1 LDSEVAMRPD
11 CRFLIVISVAAL
23 TAVGCEGLVAPD
35 RVEALKKDLAAVA
48 VQIKA
53 AETEDSHYSG
63 GLIKGLVGARLATLR
78 HTHAMLDQRLK
89 SWMFVIGLR
98 YTVDGKRFVS
108 DGAGNEQATAIER
121 ELATL
126 RSRIATQE
134 MEASRYSGGLIHAMA
149 LASVATMR
157 QTEALLDQR
166 RLLLKYDIPA
176 YADAPPVGSVATSV
190 SPAVTPTPDR
200 PKTWEIVSIDTRVT
214 ESNNVWSRFAWKLEV
229 KNTGSEV
236 IRLDATIE
244 FQDKDGFI
252 VDTNTAHGLVLG
264 PNVQETF
271 TGFALIRAESAPRVA
286 RTLAKV
292 RRGS

>member
-1 LDSEVAMRPD
+1 
-11 CRFLIVISVAAL
+11 
-23 TAVGCEGLVAPD
+23 
-35 RVEALKKDLAAVA
+35 
-48 VQIKA
+48 
-53 AETEDSHYSG
+53 
-63 GLIKGLVGARLATLR
+63 
-78 HTHAMLDQRLK
+78 MLDQRLK
-89 SWMFVIGLR
+89 SWTFGIGLR
-98 YTVDGKRFVS
+98 YTVAGERFVS
-108 DGAGNEQATAIER
+108 NGAGDEQATAIER
-121 ELATL
+121 ELTAL
-126 RSRIATQE
+126 RASITTQE

-166 RLLLKYDIPA
+166 RLLLRYDIPA
-176 YADAPPVGSVATSV
+176 YGVAPASAGGPPSGAVATPV
-190 SPAVTPTPDR
+190 SPAVTPTPDK

-214 ESNNVWSRFAWKLEV
+214 ESNSVWSRFAWKLEM

-236 IRLDATIE
+236 LRFDATIE

-286 RTLAKV
+286 RTLAKL
-292 RRGS
+292 RRSG